1 MNESVL
7 NAIKIIFLLGFT
19 LHNLEE
25 AIWLPKW
32 SKYAN
37 KYHEPVESDQFVFAV
52 IIITIM
58 GYILTVLDFLVGDSG
73 SFIHYVYLG
82 FIGMMGL
89 NSIFPHLAATI
100 VLRKYAPGLVTA
112 LFLNLPLS
120 LIIIIGHIQK
130 GINIFS
136 LLISIV
142 LVSGLVLFSLKY
154 LFRLGRI
161 LIDPPEQS
169 SI

>member
-1 MNESVL
+1 MDESDL

-58 GYILTVLDFLVGDSG
+58 GYILTALDLLIRDSG
-73 SFIHYVYLG
+73 SFIHYIYLG

-100 VLRKYAPGLVTA
+100 VLKKYAPGLVTA
-112 LFLNLPLS
+112 LFLNLPFS
-120 LIIIIGHIQK
+120 LIIIIGHIQN
-130 GINIFS
+130 GINVYY
-136 LLISIV
+136 LLMWIG
-142 LVSGLVLFSLKY
+142 LVSGLVLFSLRY
-154 LFRLGRI
+154 LFRLGKL
-161 LIDPPEQS
+161 LIDPSEQS
-169 SI
+169 ST